1 MQMKYGKEKRGI
13 FYLEFY
19 VRHEDKKTF
28 NFYIN
33 LTE

>member
-19 VRHEDKKTF
+19 VRHEDKK
-28 NFYIN
+28 N